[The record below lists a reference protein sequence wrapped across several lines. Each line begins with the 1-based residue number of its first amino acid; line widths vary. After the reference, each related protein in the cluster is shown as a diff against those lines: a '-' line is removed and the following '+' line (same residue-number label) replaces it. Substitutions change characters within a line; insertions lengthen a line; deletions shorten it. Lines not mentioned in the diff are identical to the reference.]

1 MQNELESAEEAVTEF
16 IKVNRGHKRVADA
29 TFWLGC
35 VQFMRGKY
43 EKAAITVSGFN
54 TKYIDDPRLVET
66 TAWIVEPVSHFA
78 PREQACK
85 L

>member
-1 MQNELESAEEAVTEF
+1 
-16 IKVNRGHKRVADA
+16 
-29 TFWLGC
+29 
-35 VQFMRGKY
+35 MRGKY